1 MAVKAARLID
11 VLDMIDFMT
20 TYHQL
25 ESIAIEKVSQALDMG
40 HNEIFPYLNVLSHH
54 GKIQWCD
61 EANQSLVK
69 LSPDGYI
76 TLQHIQ
82 DVQSRRFAIALNA

>member
-11 VLDMIDFMT
+11 ILDMIDFMT

-25 ESIAIEKVSQALDMG
+25 ESISIEKVSNALDMQ
-40 HNEIFPYLNVLSHH
+40 HNEIYPYLNVLSHH
-54 GKIQWCD
+54 GKIEWCD
-61 EANQSLVK
+61 ETSQNTVK
-69 LSPDGYI
+69 LSPNGYI

>member
-1 MAVKAARLID
+1 MTVKAARLID
-11 VLDMIDFMT
+11 ILDMIDFMT
-20 TYHQL
+20 TYHRL
-25 ESIAIEKVSQALDMG
+25 ESISIEEVSNALDMR
-40 HNEIFPYLNVLSHH
+40 HNDISAYLNLLSKH
-54 GKIQWCD
+54 GKIEWCD
-61 EANQSLVK
+61 ETSRNQVR